1 LTTKTASNSQMPE
14 PDTSPDA
21 SPPAKKMQHVDEAK
35 NGLNSANILI
45 SICVGF
51 IAIAAAFAGIV
62 VNFSQTQQLT
72 LSTAAKVEKAEAV
85 ASDVAIIKVKQAYME
100 QSAMEYRQENTKKL
114 DSIVAKLDRMAD
126 RK

>member
-1 LTTKTASNSQMPE
+1 MPE

-21 SPPAKKMQHVDEAK
+21 SLPAKTMQHTDEAK
-35 NGLNSANILI
+35 NGLNSANILM

-51 IAIAAAFAGIV
+51 VAIAAAFAGIV

-72 LSTAAKVEKAEAV
+72 IATAAKVEKAEAV

-100 QSAMEYRQENTKKL
+100 QSAMEYRQENTKKMDAIAQDL
-114 DSIVAKLDRMAD
+114 KQLVG